1 MENKSLL
8 YNLRKERKIMARP
21 VTLCTLQWSDLPLE
35 VVCQKAKAFGYDG
48 LELGLPGHLDVRHTD
63 PEYYDNI
70 KALLAKYQLKL
81 FCISNHLISQ
91 AICDNIDCR
100 HKGLVPDYIWG
111 DGNPEGV
118 HERASQHLISA
129 AHAAKMLGIDT
140 VVGFTGS
147 SIWQWLYSFPPVT
160 NEMIEEGYADFAR
173 RFIPIL
179 DEYQKLGVRFAL
191 EAHPSEIA
199 FDIYS
204 AKHALEAVHNHPAF
218 GYNYDP
224 SHFGYQGVDY
234 VRFIYEFS
242 DRIFHVHMKDVY
254 WSDTPKSVGV
264 YGGHM
269 PFGDSRR
276 FWNFRSL
283 GRGKIQ
289 FEEIIRAL
297 NDIHYH
303 GPLSVEWEDSAMDR
317 EHGACEACTF
327 VKQIDF
333 KLSEQAFDAF
343 FGKD

>member
-1 MENKSLL
+1 M
-8 YNLRKERKIMARP
+8 
-21 VTLCTLQWSDLPLE
+21 
-35 VVCQKAKAFGYDG
+35 
-48 LELGLPGHLDVRHTD
+48 
-63 PEYYDNI
+63 
-70 KALLAKYQLKL
+70 
-81 FCISNHLISQ
+81 
-91 AICDNIDCR
+91 R
-100 HKGLVPDYIWG
+100 HKIHQTFCVINVILPNFFPCGIVAVGI
-111 DGNPEGV
+111 V
-118 HERASQHLISA
+118 MI
-129 AHAAKMLGIDT
+129 HAAKMLGIDT

-333 KLSEQAFDAF
+333 KSSEQAFDAF